1 MTKEDNQK
9 AQQGITYVIMIFLFV
24 IGIGVG
30 ILVKSFFPTSSSP
43 YTQIRDDGYEY
54 INPLVDFESVKS
66 AGNDELSN
74 LQNSLDTYVNEKLN
88 EDITNISIYY
98 KDLNSG
104 AWIGI
109 NEDEKFSPAS
119 LLKVVD
125 LILIYKLSEN
135 NPNLLTQKVTY
146 TPSKISLTQE
156 VKPEN
161 TLIEGE
167 KYTLDELVNQ
177 LILYS
182 DNAVIET
189 IQSYISYHLE
199 DEIFD
204 DLGISNPYLSESTN
218 SMSVKEYASFF
229 RILYNASYLNKEMS
243 TKALKLLSQ
252 TTYDKGIEKG
262 VPDDITIANK
272 FGERELI
279 DAENEYKY
287 QFHDCGIIYHPEKP
301 YLLCVMTRGT
311 SFEVLQGSIS
321 GISKIVFNIVNK

>member
-1 MTKEDNQK
+1 MSKENSSST
-9 AQQGITYVIMIFLFV
+9 QQGITYVIMIFLFV
-24 IGIGVG
+24 IGILIG
-30 ILVKSFFPTSSSP
+30 ILIKSFFPTGSSP
-43 YTQIRDDGYEY
+43 YTQIRDNGYEY

-66 AGNDELSN
+66 AGNDELAN
-74 LQNSLDTYVNEKLN
+74 LQNSLDTYVDEKLN
-88 EDITNISIYY
+88 EGITNISIYY

-119 LLKVVD
+119 LLKVVE

-135 NPNLLTQKVTY
+135 NPNLLTQEITY
-146 TPSKISLTQE
+146 SPGEQLLDQAIE
-156 VKPEN
+156 PEN
-161 TLIEGE
+161 TLTEGE

-189 IQSYISYHLE
+189 IQTYIPYNTE

-204 DLGISNPYLSESTN
+204 DLGIANPYLSESLD

-229 RILYNASYLNKEMS
+229 RILYNASYLNKDMS

-252 TTYDKGIEKG
+252 TTYDKGIKKG
-262 VPDDITIANK
+262 VPDDIKVANK
-272 FGERELI
+272 FGEREFLN
-279 DAENEYKY
+279 AENKYRY

-311 SFEVLQGSIS
+311 GYDVLQGSIS
-321 GISKIVFNIVNK
+321 GISEIVFNIVNK